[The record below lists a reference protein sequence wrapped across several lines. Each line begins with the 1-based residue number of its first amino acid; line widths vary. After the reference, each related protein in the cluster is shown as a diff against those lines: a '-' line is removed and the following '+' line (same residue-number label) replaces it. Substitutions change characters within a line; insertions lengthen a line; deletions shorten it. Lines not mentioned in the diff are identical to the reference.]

1 MKTDFVMKDFVSTAK
16 TFLLFDSPLQTGF
29 ISEQFDQLHSISN
42 SQHPRWSTNATRL
55 QLIHRYWYKYA
66 AFHFMGIFGLATL
79 IVLCVN
85 QPIYQPAQFLGII
98 SAGVLAYGILYLFHY
113 RPWYSSVFLPKLET
127 IKEAYDRKQQEHLE
141 KCRKAQ
147 LSNFALT
154 LVFYALDK
162 TANLNSLQCN
172 DRTANTLAKLYGVDP
187 GSLKKNLTLIFG
199 KTQALTGRKSTEIR
213 NHFNECFSFLEEIN
227 CEEGIKVLKKLEQKL
242 L

>member
-1 MKTDFVMKDFVSTAK
+1 MKNFVKNAK
-16 TFLLFDSPLQTGF
+16 TFLLFEQPLQPAF
-29 ISEQFDQLHSISN
+29 IRNEFKQVHTTSN
-42 SQHPRWSTNATRL
+42 NVHPGWSTKATRQ
-55 QLIHRYWYKYA
+55 QLIYRYWYRYA
-66 AFHFMGIFGLATL
+66 ASHFITVL
-79 IVLCVN
+79 IIAALLVFPFNDTVERSALLLG
-85 QPIYQPAQFLGII
+85 FL
-98 SAGVLAYGILYLFHY
+98 SAGIMAYGILYLFHY
-113 RPWYSSVFLPKLET
+113 RPWYSATFLPQLET
-127 IKEAYDRKQQEHLE
+127 IKETYEHKQQEHLD

-199 KTQALTGRKSTEIR
+199 KSHQLTGRKSTEIR
-213 NHFNECFSFLEEIN
+213 NHFGEGFSFLEEIN
-227 CEEGIKVLKKLEQKL
+227 CPEGIKVLKQLEMKL